1 MTHPGFVCIIIQ
13 RLAIKWTQYLC
24 NTSDPEILNYAGVYI
39 IDNVWVLF
47 KDLVNITE
55 DGLANLVQEVRS
67 MDFRLT
73 DEEDI
78 HVFILSELFG
88 LQVQNAEMP
97 QDYVEQAIMIVAFY
111 FGVMLSKEEAMS
123 IYFDGV
129 SWNNKDIML
138 KIARS
143 IYKPNFEFNCHYDEF
158 AEQGGELKRRRM

>member
-1 MTHPGFVCIIIQ
+1 MTHPVFVCILIQ
-13 RLAIKWTQYLC
+13 RLATRWTQYLSD
-24 NTSDPEILNYAGVYI
+24 TYDPEILDYAGVYI
-39 IDNVWVLF
+39 IGSVWVLF

-67 MDFRLT
+67 IDCRLT

-78 HVFILSELFG
+78 HVFILSDLFG
-88 LQVQNAEMP
+88 LQLQNSEMP
-97 QDYVEQAIMIVAFY
+97 QDQMEQTIMNVAFY
-111 FGVMLSKEEAMS
+111 FGVMLSKEETMG

-138 KIARS
+138 RIARS

-158 AEQGGELKRRRM
+158 AEQGGEIKRRRM